1 MGAVARKNIIN
12 LNNGLVNRLFSTGT
26 RVANTEVAIDSIG
39 DVPLQSRSMVAPTMR
54 PMLRRSGKSRS
65 SINQWEINSLQT
77 LKRGL
82 LRPLSCFPSY
92 TFPRERPHAQFE
104 PLSGTGERTSRPTTV
119 CDYVRSSSPA
129 RETVSFH
136 LCLFAGTSRR
146 DFPHG
151 STRVRIEP
159 HCTEVPSLSLGSPPP
174 FHRLTFCSVL
184 LAFGSNRNVQKCYI
198 APCRR
203 VFSL

>member
-26 RVANTEVAIDSIG
+26 RVANTEAAIDSIG
-39 DVPLQSRSMVAPTMR
+39 DVPLQSRSMVTPTMR
-54 PMLRRSGKSRS
+54 PMLEEKQKSRS

-104 PLSGTGERTSRPTTV
+104 PLSRTGERTSRPTTV
-119 CDYVRSSSPA
+119 CYCVRVRARTENSVVRPVLFCWDFPQGLPA
-129 RETVSFH
+129 WFDPRSDRTALYGSTVSLIGEPPSFSSAYF
-136 LCLFAGTSRR
+136 LQRSI
-146 DFPHG
+146 
-151 STRVRIEP
+151 SVRIEP
-159 HCTEVPSLSLGSPPP
+159 
-174 FHRLTFCSVL
+174 
-184 LAFGSNRNVQKCYI
+184 
-198 APCRR
+198 
-203 VFSL
+203 